1 MSTPSLTK
9 NPFAWHDASAYAAAV
24 RSSLDDLSPEVVE
37 ELAGGLEADLTD
49 LATESP
55 EPLASRLGDPSG
67 YAAELRAAAG
77 LGPRV
82 APGRAGVLD
91 PLRNGWRD
99 IAGSLRSRPWWPRAS
114 SVAHD
119 LRPVWWVARAW
130 VAWKLVGIVLGYD
143 NPYSELPSSL
153 GSLVLLLLLVAGSV
167 ALGRGLWREG
177 RATSVLVRLGNVFA
191 VLMLL
196 PVLTIASPAPVS
208 YESDSYFDPQ
218 LQVGLVNDG
227 EVVTNV
233 FPYGPDGQPLRGVT
247 LLDQDGD
254 PLAVDPSL
262 LSAEEEGTTAE
273 FQVPGY
279 TMDGE
284 VRWNVFPQG
293 SAQVDA
299 ETFWREWG
307 PNDGYDF
314 LPGAEFTPAAPPRI
328 RVPAVLVD
336 PGATLMQQ
344 PAPGSGSPSGSAS
357 IQPTEPPAGGVPT
370 SAAPTSAAPT
380 SAAPTSPPAPSV
392 PGPSITA
399 PAPSPTP

>member
-1 MSTPSLTK
+1 MSTPSSTK
-9 NPFAWHDASAYAAAV
+9 NPVAWHDASAYAAAV
-24 RSSLDDLSPEVVE
+24 RSYLDDLSPDVVE

-49 LATESP
+49 LAAESP
-55 EPLASRLGDPSG
+55 EPLGSRLGDPAG

-82 APGRAGVLD
+82 APGRVRVLD
-91 PLRNGWRD
+91 PFRDGWRD
-99 IAGSLRSRPWWPRAS
+99 VAGSLRSKPWWARAAS
-114 SVAHD
+114 IAHD

-130 VAWKLVGIVLGYD
+130 VAWKMVVSALGLD
-143 NPYSELPSSL
+143 NPYSDLASSF
-153 GSLVLLLLLVAGSV
+153 GTFMLLLLFVAGSV
-167 ALGRGLWREG
+167 ALERGLFRESG
-177 RATSVLVRLGNVFA
+177 ATGALVRAGNVLA
-191 VLMLL
+191 VLLLL
-196 PVLTIASPAPVS
+196 PALAIGTAGAADGHES
-208 YESDSYFDPQ
+208 YGYPDPQ
-218 LQVGLVNDG
+218 LQTGLVNDG
-227 EVVTNV
+227 NGVTNV

-254 PLAVDPSL
+254 PLAVDPTL
-262 LSAEEEGTTAE
+262 LAAQEEGTTAE

-279 TMDGE
+279 TLDGE

-307 PNDGYDF
+307 ANDGYDF

-336 PGATLMQQ
+336 PAAIAGEQ
-344 PAPGSGSPSGSAS
+344 PVPGSPSGSVTTP
-357 IQPTEPPAGGVPT
+357 PTEPPVGGAPT

-380 SAAPTSPPAPSV
+380 SAAPTSLPAPSL
-392 PGPSITA
+392 PGPSNPS
-399 PAPSPTP
+399 PAPSRTP